1 MFLALKKTFLYI
13 FFLQSTFAIKRSLY
27 PPFRTD
33 FAQFFSCL
41 AGLGWG
47 KRQREERREKQQQQ
61 QDILGV
67 DSKPHGKKRVG
78 FLYVFEKLH

>member
-1 MFLALKKTFLYI
+1 MI
-13 FFLQSTFAIKRSLY
+13 FVLQSTFVVLRSLY
-27 PPFRTD
+27 KPFRTD

-41 AGLGWG
+41 AGLGCERG
-47 KRQREERREKQQQQ
+47 EEEEQQQQ

-67 DSKPHGKKRVG
+67 DSKPHGKKRAG